1 MNLILMFVVF
11 FMGLIA
17 AGYAGSLAGSLIA
30 VAVSFIKG
38 RAKLV
43 APMLGATLA
52 MGIFPLICGLL
63 GWWLSGNSEKM
74 WLSFR
79 NGMFAGIA
87 LGAIW
92 APIQATIMLKTA
104 KE

>member
-1 MNLILMFVVF
+1 MKLLLMFVVF

-17 AGYAGSLAGSLIA
+17 AGYAGSLLGCLIA
-30 VAVSFIKG
+30 AVVSVVKG
-38 RAKLV
+38 RWVVV
-43 APMLGATLA
+43 APLIGAALM

-63 GWWLSGNSEKM
+63 GWWLSGSSEKM

-79 NGMFAGIA
+79 NGMYVGIA

-92 APIQATIMLKTA
+92 APIQATIMIKTT

>member
-1 MNLILMFVVF
+1 MFVVF
-11 FMGLIA
+11 FLGMTV

-30 VAVSFIKG
+30 AIISVVKG
-38 RAKLV
+38 RWAVV
-43 APMLGATLA
+43 APLIGAALM

-63 GWWLSGNSEKM
+63 GWWLSGSSEKM

-79 NGMFAGIA
+79 NGMYFGIA
-87 LGAIW
+87 LGVIW